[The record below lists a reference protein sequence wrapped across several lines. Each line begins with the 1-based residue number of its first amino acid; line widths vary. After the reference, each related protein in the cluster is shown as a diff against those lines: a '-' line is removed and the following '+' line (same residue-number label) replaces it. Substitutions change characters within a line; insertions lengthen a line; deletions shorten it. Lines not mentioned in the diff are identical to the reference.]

1 MKTIKVKFVDFWKGF
16 DPRNNFLMDILKQRY
31 HIELSESPD
40 YLIFSVFGF
49 TNLNYERCV
58 KIFYTGE
65 NLTPDF
71 NICDYAIG
79 FDYLSFGDRY
89 MRLPL
94 YAVYGIEK
102 LASPK
107 VIDKEKVLKRK
118 FCSYVVSNNIGA
130 PERSRFFHLLS
141 EYKKVDS
148 GGRWENNVGGPVPD
162 KLDFIKDYKFNI
174 AFENSMYDGYTTE
187 KIMEPMLVNSLP
199 VYWGNRLINK
209 DFNPASFINV
219 SDFPSQEAAVEHI
232 VMLDNN
238 DDMYLSILSK
248 PWFNDENY
256 LDWKVRFFHF
266 FDNIFNRPI
275 DECKYLTPYGFC
287 RHYRNQLRSARLLK
301 QRLRQLSNPLRW
313 FR

>member
-1 MKTIKVKFVDFWKGF
+1 MNTIKLKFVDFWMGF
-16 DPRNNFLMDILKQRY
+16 DPCDNFLINLLKQRY
-31 HIELSESPD
+31 NIELSESPD
-40 YLIFSVFGF
+40 YLIFSVFGY
-49 TNLNYERCV
+49 TNLNYENCI

-94 YAVYGIEK
+94 YVAYGIEK
-102 LASPK
+102 LAQPK
-107 VIDKEKVLKRK
+107 VIDREKVLNRK
-118 FCSYVVSNNIGA
+118 FCSYVVSNNIGS
-130 PERSRFFHLLS
+130 PERGRFFHLLS

-199 VYWGNRLINK
+199 IYWGNRLVGR
-209 DFNPASFINV
+209 DFNPSSFINA
-219 SDFPSQEAAVEHI
+219 SDFSSLESVVEHI
-232 VMLDNN
+232 VRLDNN
-238 DDMYLSILSK
+238 DDMYLSVLSE
-248 PWFNDENY
+248 PWFNDDHY
-256 LDWKVRFFHF
+256 LNWKTRFFSF

-275 DECKYLTPYGFC
+275 DECRYLTPYGFC
-287 RHYRNQLRSARLLK
+287 RHYRSQLYSARLLK
-301 QRLRQLSNPLRW
+301 QRWQRLRNPLKW

>member
-71 NICDYAIG
+71 NICDYARG

-148 GGRWENNVGGPVPD
+148 GGRWENNVGGPVPN

-199 VYWGNRLINK
+199 IYWGNRLINK

-219 SDFPSQEAAVEHI
+219 SDFPSLEAAVEHI

-256 LDWKVRFFHF
+256 LDWKARFFHF

-301 QRLRQLSNPLRW
+301 QRFRQLRNPLRW

>member
-16 DPRNNFLMDILKQRY
+16 DPCNNFLLDILKQRY

-89 MRLPL
+89 IRLPL

-130 PERSRFFHLLS
+130 PERNRFFHLLS

-199 VYWGNRLINK
+199 IYWGNRLINR

-219 SDFPSQEAAVEHI
+219 SNFPSLEAAVEHI

-238 DDMYLSILSK
+238 DDMYLSILSE

-256 LDWKVRFFHF
+256 LDWKERFFYF
-266 FDNIFNRPI
+266 FDNIFNRSI
-275 DECKYLTPYGFC
+275 NECKYLTPYGFC

-301 QRLRQLSNPLRW
+301 QRFRQLRNPLKW